1 MNPEPYP
8 RPSAPPTGVSNAG
21 NPSPLG
27 RRVAHFRDRDWAD
40 VVRHNRA
47 ACERECAL
55 HGPNPETQAAVAL
68 AWAAAQAVEQTLG
81 AALDFLRECQ
91 ERSPFLFENAA
102 TFAAIGRELVQ
113 PWLTHLPP
121 TRSRAILVAV
131 ADYVAGGLE
140 RASLVEIIEG
150 LWAGEALR
158 PGMRVKTLRG
168 AVEGVVL
175 QLLPEHRV
183 LWRPRGSTAD
193 LVAETAS
200 LLPVRPGTRVPP
212 PAPLG

>member
-1 MNPEPYP
+1 MTPEPFQTPSVPP
-8 RPSAPPTGVSNAG
+8 RGGSRAG
-21 NPSPLG
+21 PPSPLG
-27 RRVAHFRDRDWAD
+27 RREAHFRDRDWAD

-68 AWAAAQAVEQTLG
+68 AWAAAQAMEQTLG
-81 AALDFLRECQ
+81 AALDFLRECR

-102 TFAAIGRELVQ
+102 TFAAIGRELMQ
-113 PWLTHLPP
+113 PWLLHLPP
-121 TRSRAILVAV
+121 ARSRAILVAV
-131 ADYVAGGLE
+131 ADYVAGALE
-140 RASLVEIIEG
+140 RASLVEIVEG
-150 LWAGEALR
+150 LWAEDALR

-183 LWRPRGSTAD
+183 LWRPRGSAAD
-193 LVAETAS
+193 LVAEAAS
-200 LLPVRPGTRVPP
+200 LLPVRPEFRRPP
-212 PAPLG
+212 REPR

>member
-1 MNPEPYP
+1 MTSEPFQTPSVPP
-8 RPSAPPTGVSNAG
+8 RGGGRAG
-21 NPSPLG
+21 PPSPLG
-27 RRVAHFRDRDWAD
+27 RREAHFRDRDWAD

-68 AWAAAQAVEQTLG
+68 AWAAAQAMEQTLG

-102 TFAAIGRELVQ
+102 TFAAIGRELMQ
-113 PWLTHLPP
+113 PWLLHLPP
-121 TRSRAILVAV
+121 ARSRAILVAV
-131 ADYVAGGLE
+131 ADYVAGALE
-140 RASLVEIIEG
+140 RASLVEIVEG
-150 LWAGEALR
+150 LCAEDALR

-183 LWRPRGSTAD
+183 LWRPRGSAAD
-193 LVAETAS
+193 LVAEAAS
-200 LLPVRPGTRVPP
+200 LLPVRPEFRRPP
-212 PAPLG
+212 REPR

>member
-1 MNPEPYP
+1 MNPEPFKP
-8 RPSAPPTGVSNAG
+8 TSAPPSGGASAG

-47 ACERECAL
+47 ACERECAQ

-121 TRSRAILVAV
+121 ARSRAILVAV

-140 RASLVEIIEG
+140 RASMVEIVEG
-150 LWAGEALR
+150 LWAGDALR

-183 LWRPRGSTAD
+183 LWRPRGSAAD
-193 LVAETAS
+193 LVAEAAS
-200 LLPVRPGTRVPP
+200 LLPVRPASRVTPP
-212 PAPLG
+212 ESL